1 MRQIDLM
8 KVIAEAV
15 VKKGTSGRTQLATI
29 GQRTSRNLRLRNVR
43 LGTPI
48 SVLANINKVFITFW
62 TKKLRWEADR
72 KWFYQEMPNNLIS
85 IEISAASDI
94 VERFWVTSKLT

>member
-29 GQRTSRNLRLRNVR
+29 GQKTSGNLRLRNVR

-62 TKKLRWEADR
+62 TKKNKDEKQTEKDFIKKCPAIW
-72 KWFYQEMPNNLIS
+72 
-85 IEISAASDI
+85 
-94 VERFWVTSKLT
+94 